1 MAANQSAFRS
11 RLNTGATSARIAA
24 DRTSFQGRLNP
35 RVAGNLTG
43 NGSAFSRRVPD
54 GTPVTDNGNVINP
67 TAASTANN
75 RNWAGNRNRSRNGN
89 WSGNNGNWSGK
100 DCGYKHH
107 PRRHHHH
114 HHFVF
119 GGGFYPYSWYYPYDY
134 GYYEPVVYADAGIY
148 DDGSLVAEVQSRFAS
163 AGYYY
168 GSIDGVMG
176 PATRRAI
183 RAYQRAR
190 GLPVD
195 GLISEPLVATMG
207 LR

>member
-1 MAANQSAFRS
+1 MNKTFLFGTVAATCLASSVAIAAPQGFSRSAGSSSRASMSRPSINMNRSAMAPRTQRNWSAASRMATNRAAFSPRINSSGMSARMAANQSAFRS

-100 DCGYKHH
+100 DCG
-107 PRRHHHH
+107 
-114 HHFVF
+114 
-119 GGGFYPYSWYYPYDY
+119 
-134 GYYEPVVYADAGIY
+134 
-148 DDGSLVAEVQSRFAS
+148 
-163 AGYYY
+163 
-168 GSIDGVMG
+168 
-176 PATRRAI
+176 
-183 RAYQRAR
+183 
-190 GLPVD
+190 
-195 GLISEPLVATMG
+195 
-207 LR
+207 